1 MIINAIAIIA
11 VAILL
16 WHIRK
21 QNKQIVVQQEQLE
34 EQRIQAEK
42 KILSINRL
50 HESDLKLLQ
59 KNLEKRLTL
68 LKKKQ
73 KEQEERFCT
82 AAAKTKNKI
91 SNLRDQHE
99 QEIAKLKKF
108 KIWQATVKIER
119 VAYPN
124 TVILIAETEEDA
136 AKLISDK
143 YGEDL
148 YDISKLEKR
157 HNCILL
163 ESSYE
168 L

>member
-1 MIINAIAIIA
+1 M
-11 VAILL
+11 
-16 WHIRK
+16 WHIWT
-21 QNKQIVVQQEQLE
+21 QNKQIREQQEQLE
-34 EQRIQAEK
+34 EQRVQSER
-42 KILSINRL
+42 KILSVNSL
-50 HESDLKLLQ
+50 HKSNLKLLQ
-59 KNLEKRLTL
+59 KNLNKRLAL

-73 KEQEERFCT
+73 KEQEEKFCAT
-82 AAAKTKNKI
+82 AVKTRERI
-91 SNLRDQHE
+91 ANLKDQHE

-124 TVILIAETEEDA
+124 SVILVAETEQDA